1 MSIFIDKM
9 LSSIRQQKQGQLP
22 LTNAIVVLYD
32 TLIYVWKNDEQEED
46 LLYVLPPMKGC
57 RTYDIYPDYS

>member
-1 MSIFIDKM
+1 M

-22 LTNAIVVLYD
+22 LSSAIVVLYD
-32 TLIYVWKNDEQEED
+32 TLIYVWKNDGQEED

-57 RTYDIYPDYS
+57 RT

>member
-1 MSIFIDKM
+1 MSIFIDMM

-22 LTNAIVVLYD
+22 LSSAIVVLYD
-32 TLIYVWKNDEQEED
+32 TLIHVWKNDGQEED

-57 RTYDIYPDYS
+57 RT